1 MFIYH
6 KLKVLEKEILELKER
21 IIKLEQTKQEDND
34 YDDALDPL
42 FEKAK
47 EAVIIYKKASSS
59 FLMRRLDTGYA
70 RSAKIMDQLE
80 VEGVVGPADG
90 SKPRKVLIT
99 KYEPK
104 IEG

>member
-21 IIKLEQTKQEDND
+21 IIKLEQAEQEDND

-47 EAVIIYKKASSS
+47 EVVILYKKASSS
-59 FLMRRLDTGYA
+59 FLMRKLDTGYA

-80 VEGVVGPADG
+80 KAGVVGPADG

-99 KYEPK
+99 KYEPE
-104 IEG
+104 IEE

>member
-21 IIKLEQTKQEDND
+21 IIKLEQAEQEDND
-34 YDDALDPL
+34 YDALDRY
-42 FEKAK
+42 FEEAK
-47 EAVIIYKKASSS
+47 ELVVAYQKASSS
-59 FLMRRLDTGYA
+59 ILMRALGIGYA

>member
-1 MFIYH
+1 MFIYQ

-21 IIKLEQTKQEDND
+21 IIKLEQPEQEDND
-34 YDDALDPL
+34 YDNALDPL

-80 VEGVVGPADG
+80 KAGVVGPADG

-99 KYEPK
+99 KYEPE
-104 IEG
+104 IEE